1 MPNIEGELH
10 EQQKREMVAGS
21 CRAVLSGSGG
31 VCHSG
36 HPPTM
41 RRLQGAGAGGWLPCD
56 LPSRSR
62 PHMFRGHVPTIQA
75 SKAHAIVNSAGK
87 KRGPLCGYVHSQSG
101 PFLYVLRSCLRCYRR
116 IQRGSANARST
127 ACRAAR
133 LVESEC
139 KQFSEPYCT
148 DTAEFPPSLLL
159 FRTRGRRTRNQLC
172 SEARPKSDSLTSPE
186 RAFSSRN
193 SICWFNDRCSRFA
206 RSTSRSLSPCD

>member
-1 MPNIEGELH
+1 LPNIEGELH

-56 LPSRSR
+56 LPFRSR

-87 KRGPLCGYVHSQSG
+87 KRRPLCGYVHSQSG
-101 PFLYVLRSCLRCYRR
+101 LFCTCFGPASDVTD
-116 IQRGSANARST
+116 QRGSANARST

-148 DTAEFPPSLLL
+148 DPAEFPPSLLL